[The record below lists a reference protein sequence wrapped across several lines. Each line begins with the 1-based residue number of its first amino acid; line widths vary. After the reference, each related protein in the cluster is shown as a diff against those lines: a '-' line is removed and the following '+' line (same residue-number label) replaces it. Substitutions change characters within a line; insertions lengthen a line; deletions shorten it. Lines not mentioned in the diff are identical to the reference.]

1 LRNYIRNKMNSL
13 GPFERN
19 SFFLICEGAV
29 GAIVFN
35 LVNPFISMFAKRMGA
50 GDIEIGLLSSL
61 PALMGILA
69 LVPGSLLVDRQRDKK
84 KIVALLAFL
93 AGVMY
98 PIAALTPAMGQYR
111 VMIYVLVIALL
122 NWPFSVFN
130 ISWQSFFTDV
140 FPPDKRNMAYTSRSK
155 AATSL
160 GTVTTLI
167 AGLVLSWF
175 PGSDQERLLFYQS
188 FFILAFFLTLLQIYF
203 LYRVKGYPVPET
215 VQKEA
220 PLAVLKDCGRAIFS
234 NKPFLQ
240 YMTVSFFFHV
250 TLQMAWPLFFIFQVD
265 YLHADEAWLSF
276 LTVANGIAGVVTYS
290 YWGRMIEKKGSKW
303 VVMIGAAGFAIS
315 PILTVLSP
323 NLPVLLLANI
333 ASGLT
338 FGAFQLA
345 LFDNLLEVLPQENRT
360 LNIAIYTTFIS
371 ISGFIS
377 PMIGVAIYKATSIY
391 TAMILA
397 GILRF
402 IGTGLFYI
410 RYRKA
415 MSTE

>member
-1 LRNYIRNKMNSL
+1 
-13 GPFERN
+13 
-19 SFFLICEGAV
+19 
-29 GAIVFN
+29 
-35 LVNPFISMFAKRMGA
+35 
-50 GDIEIGLLSSL
+50 
-61 PALMGILA
+61 
-69 LVPGSLLVDRQRDKK
+69 
-84 KIVALLAFL
+84 
-93 AGVMY
+93 
-98 PIAALTPAMGQYR
+98 
-111 VMIYVLVIALL
+111 
-122 NWPFSVFN
+122 
-130 ISWQSFFTDV
+130 
-140 FPPDKRNMAYTSRSK
+140 
-155 AATSL
+155 
-160 GTVTTLI
+160 
-167 AGLVLSWF
+167 
-175 PGSDQERLLFYQS
+175 
-188 FFILAFFLTLLQIYF
+188 
-203 LYRVKGYPVPET
+203 
-215 VQKEA
+215 
-220 PLAVLKDCGRAIFS
+220 
-234 NKPFLQ
+234 
-240 YMTVSFFFHV
+240 MTVSFFFHV

>member
-1 LRNYIRNKMNSL
+1 MRNYIQNKMNSL

-19 SFFLICEGAV
+19 SFFLVCEGAV
-29 GAIVFN
+29 GAIVIN
-35 LVNPFISMFAKRMGA
+35 LVNPFVSMFAKRMGA

-84 KIVALLAFL
+84 RIVALLAFL

-98 PIAALTPAMGQYR
+98 PMAALTPAMGQYR
-111 VMIYVLVIALL
+111 VIIYVLVIALL

-140 FPPDKRNMAYTSRSK
+140 FPPAKRNMAYTSRSK
-155 AATSL
+155 AATFL
-160 GTVTTLI
+160 GAVTTLI
-167 AGLVLSWF
+167 AGLILTWF
-175 PGSDQERLLFYQS
+175 PGSDQERVVFYQS
-188 FFILAFFLTLLQIYF
+188 FFILAFFLTLLQIFF
-203 LYRVKGYPVPET
+203 LYRVKGYPVEEA
-215 VQKEA
+215 VQKEP
-220 PLAVLKDCGRAIFS
+220 PLAVLKDCGRAIVS

-240 YMTVSFFFHV
+240 FMMVAFIFHV
-250 TLQMAWPLFFIFQVD
+250 TWQMAWPLFFIFQVD

-276 LTVANGIAGVVTYS
+276 IAVANAIAGVVTYS
-290 YWGRMIEKKGSKW
+290 FWGRMIEKKGSKW
-303 VVMIGAAGFAIS
+303 VVMIGAVGLAIS

-345 LFDNLLEVLPQENRT
+345 LFDNMLEVVPQENRT
-360 LNIAIYTTFIS
+360 LNIAIYTTFIN
-371 ISGFIS
+371 ISGFVS
-377 PMIGVAIYKATSIY
+377 PMMGVAIYKATSIY
-391 TAMILA
+391 VAMILA

-402 IGTGLFYI
+402 IGSGLFYI
-410 RYRKA
+410 RYRRA
-415 MSTE
+415 MSAK